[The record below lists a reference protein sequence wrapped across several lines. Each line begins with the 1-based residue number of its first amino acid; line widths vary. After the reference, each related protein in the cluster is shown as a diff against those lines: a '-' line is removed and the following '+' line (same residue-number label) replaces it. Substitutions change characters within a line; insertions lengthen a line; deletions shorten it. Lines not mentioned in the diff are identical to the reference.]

1 MVEGCVNMKKLKDK
15 NLIITGAASGI
26 GRSLAIGLAKE
37 GMNLFISDINME
49 RLEKVKE
56 EIEALG
62 IKVFTAR
69 CDVTKY
75 EDVAKL
81 AEVAQEKLGDIDMLI
96 NNAGIGSGAYAE
108 TMELEDWKRVLD
120 VNLWS
125 IIYSI
130 KVFLPIML
138 ERGQGHF
145 INTGSGAGI
154 VGQPVH
160 LDYCTSKFAVVG
172 LSEALFSEIRDR
184 GIHVSVIC
192 PTIIK
197 SNIMERSEVRIPPE
211 LMKSVSEAELP
222 EKEERFKEEFWKEYS
237 KKGLTPEKAAKK
249 YIKGI
254 KRQKLFIFDKRIL
267 RVAMFIKAAF
277 PSIYKKVLIGQ
288 GKEHEEIIHTA
299 LNNI

>member
-1 MVEGCVNMKKLKDK
+1 MGKLKDK
-15 NLIITGAASGI
+15 NCVITGAASGI

-37 GMNLFISDINME
+37 GMNLFLSDINME
-49 RLEKVKE
+49 RLEDVKE

-62 IKVFTAR
+62 SKVHVAR

-75 EDVAKL
+75 EDFVKL
-81 AEVAQEKLGDIDMLI
+81 ADLVREQLGEIDMLI

-108 TMELEDWKRVLD
+108 TMEFEDWKRVLD

-160 LDYCTSKFAVVG
+160 IDYVASKFAVVG
-172 LSEALFSEIRDR
+172 ISEALFSEIRDK

-197 SNIMERSEVRIPPE
+197 SNIMEGSEVKIPPG
-211 LMKSVSEAELP
+211 LMDTVSEAELP
-222 EKEERFKEEFWKEYS
+222 EKEEKFKEEFWKEYS
-237 KKGLTPEKAAKK
+237 KKGLTPDKAAKK

-254 KRQKLFIFDKRIL
+254 KKQKLYIFDKSIL
-267 RVAMFIKAAF
+267 RVAMFIKASF
-277 PSIYKKVLIGQ
+277 PSIYKKVLRGQ
-288 GKEHEEIIHTA
+288 GKEHEEIIETA
-299 LNNI
+299 LKNI

>member
-1 MVEGCVNMKKLKDK
+1 MGKLKDK
-15 NLIITGAASGI
+15 NCVITGAASGI

-37 GMNLFISDINME
+37 GMNLFLSDIHME

-62 IKVFTAR
+62 YKVYTTR

-75 EDVAKL
+75 EDFVKL
-81 AEVAQEKLGDIDMLI
+81 ADIVRDKLGKIDMLI

-108 TMELEDWKRVLD
+108 TMEFEDWKRVLD

-138 ERGQGHF
+138 EQGYGHF

-160 LDYCTSKFAVVG
+160 IDYVASKFAVVG
-172 LSEALFSEIRDR
+172 ISEALFSEIRDK

-197 SNIMERSEVRIPPE
+197 SNIMERSEVKIPPG
-211 LMKSVSEAELP
+211 LMNIVNEADFL
-222 EKEERFKEEFWKEYS
+222 EKEAKFKEEFWKEYS
-237 KKGLTPEKAAKK
+237 KKGLTPDKAAKK

-254 KRQKLFIFDKRIL
+254 KKQKLYIFDKRIL

-277 PSIYKKVLIGQ
+277 PSVYKKVLIGQ
-288 GKEHEEIIHTA
+288 GKEHEEIIKTA
-299 LNNI
+299 LANI

>member
-1 MVEGCVNMKKLKDK
+1 MGKLKDK
-15 NLIITGAASGI
+15 NCVITGAASGI

-37 GMNLFISDINME
+37 GMNLFLSDIHME
-49 RLEKVKE
+49 RLEQVKE

-62 IKVFTAR
+62 SKVHVAR

-75 EDVAKL
+75 EDFVKL
-81 AEVAQEKLGDIDMLI
+81 ADLVREQLGEIDMLI

-108 TMELEDWKRVLD
+108 TMEFEDWKRVLD

-160 LDYCTSKFAVVG
+160 IDYVASKFAVVG
-172 LSEALFSEIRDR
+172 ISEALFSEIRDK

-197 SNIMERSEVRIPPE
+197 SNIMEGSEVKIPPG
-211 LMKSVSEAELP
+211 LMDTVSEAELP
-222 EKEERFKEEFWKEYS
+222 EKEEKFKEEFWKEYS
-237 KKGLTPEKAAKK
+237 KKGLTPDKAAKK

-254 KRQKLFIFDKRIL
+254 KKQKLYIFDKSIL
-267 RVAMFIKAAF
+267 RVAMFIKASF
-277 PSIYKKVLIGQ
+277 PSIYKKVLRGQ
-288 GKEHEEIIHTA
+288 GKEHEEIIETA
-299 LNNI
+299 LKNI

>member
-1 MVEGCVNMKKLKDK
+1 MGKLKDK
-15 NLIITGAASGI
+15 NCVITGAASGI

-37 GMNLFISDINME
+37 GMNLFLSDINME
-49 RLEKVKE
+49 RLEDVKE

-62 IKVFTAR
+62 IKVFTTR

-75 EDVAKL
+75 EDFVKL
-81 AEVAQEKLGDIDMLI
+81 ADLVREQLGEIDMLI

-108 TMELEDWKRVLD
+108 TMEFEDWKRVLD

-160 LDYCTSKFAVVG
+160 IDYVASKFAVVG
-172 LSEALFSEIRDR
+172 ISEALFSEIRDK

-197 SNIMERSEVRIPPE
+197 SNIMEGSEVKIPPG
-211 LMKSVSEAELP
+211 LMDTVSEAELP
-222 EKEERFKEEFWKEYS
+222 EKEEKFKEEFWKEYS
-237 KKGLTPEKAAKK
+237 KKGLTPDKAAKK

-254 KRQKLFIFDKRIL
+254 KKQKLYIFDKSIL
-267 RVAMFIKAAF
+267 RVAMFIKASF
-277 PSIYKKVLIGQ
+277 PSIYKKVLRGQ
-288 GKEHEEIIHTA
+288 GKEHEEIIETA
-299 LNNI
+299 LKNI